1 MLKALNLENINK
13 SYGSIKALRNINLTI
28 SDGEFFSLLGP
39 SGSGKTT
46 CLKVIAG
53 FEAPDEG
60 SVVIFDQEVTNIPP
74 FKRQVNTVFQDY
86 ALFPHMNV

>member
-13 SYGSIKALRNINLTI
+13 SYGSIQALRDINLTI

-74 FKRQVNTVFQDY
+74 FKPVSYTHLTLPTK
-86 ALFPHMNV
+86 A